1 MLAIELIAGIMLV
14 IAFIHYLYTKR
25 NNEYKVSLVVN
36 HLNSSDEIKK
46 TLAMGLYLRF
56 KKENVD
62 APKYSSTYIKQDP
75 LQFERFVADIFE
87 KAKGGSTWVSRAS
100 GDFGV
105 DFDHTLND
113 ELYLGQVKCY
123 QGDLSFEPIALVHS
137 NMVKRNAKGGYV
149 VTTGSFTPAARSYAK
164 GLNIELIDGVRLVDI
179 WLASVNNAEQEI
191 RKITPEFI

>member
-56 KKENVD
+56 RKENEDV
-62 APKYSSTYIKQDP
+62 PKYSSSYIKQDP

-87 KAKGGSTWVSRAS
+87 KSKGGSTWVSRAS
-100 GDFGV
+100 GDYGV
-105 DFDHTLND
+105 DFDHTIND

-123 QGDLSFEPIALVHS
+123 KGDLSFEPIALVHS

-149 VTTGSFTPAARSYAK
+149 VTTGSFTPAAKVYAK
-164 GLNIELIDGVRLVDI
+164 GINVELIDGVKLVDI